1 MARSRVVAAKQFG
14 MDEIDRADVERRRDA
29 HAALQR
35 DEAFDEVEARAT
47 QIKTAVDMRGLDV
60 QESRGV
66 DRLRETDEQSHRESR
81 CLAMDAREEGLV
93 EGGEVEGH
101 LVRLAWQAGRGLGH
115 RRVTTK
121 IKGDQTS
128 FLRAAVPRSYS

>member
-1 MARSRVVAAKQFG
+1 MGLHQALAVGAQCVVAAKQFG

-60 QESRGV
+60 QQSRGV

-81 CLAMDAREEGLV
+81 CFA
-93 EGGEVEGH
+93 
-101 LVRLAWQAGRGLGH
+101 VRSQQKRIVS
-115 RRVTTK
+115 R
-121 IKGDQTS
+121 
-128 FLRAAVPRSYS
+128 